1 MLNFC
6 AEISTSIV
14 VGCMYLCVILW
25 SIVGVLKAAN
35 VLNDIKGSAIAKWM
49 LILILLGP
57 IIAYFIR

>member
-1 MLNFC
+1 MLIFC

-25 SIVGVLKAAN
+25 SIVGVIKAAN
-35 VLNDIKGSAIAKWM
+35 VLNDIKGGAIAKWM